1 MESDPQIGP
10 EGESLKA
17 LVNLIDLDYQRTTA
31 FIESIVGTGTTIR
44 GWGVTLWLGLLGF
57 AIDRHR
63 WQLAMLAGVV
73 TVAIALADA
82 YHASLY
88 RQALDHARMAE
99 NISARYF
106 ALLNHG
112 DDDPDA
118 ESDLRVQLAGY
129 RYGLYTNLWK
139 FRLRDAWNCP
149 PVVFFRVIYP
159 LLVAGAGAAAL
170 YIKF

>member
-1 MESDPQIGP
+1 MENELEGDAQSD
-10 EGESLKA
+10 SLEAVLK
-17 LVNLIDLDYQRTTA
+17 LIDLDYERTSA

-57 AIDRHR
+57 AVDRHR
-63 WQLAMLAGVV
+63 WQLAALAGAV

-99 NISARYF
+99 NITSRYF
-106 ALLNHG
+106 AMLHHG

-118 ESDLRVQLAGY
+118 ERDLRVQLAGY
-129 RYGLYTNLWK
+129 RYGLYTNLWR
-139 FRLRDAWNCP
+139 FRLRDVWNAP
-149 PVVFFRVIYP
+149 PVAFFRVIYP
-159 LLVAGAGAAAL
+159 LLVAGAAAAAI
-170 YIKF
+170 YIKY